1 MSNKAYQVAIVG
13 GGMVGA
19 TTACL
24 LAEKGLSVA
33 LIDAGNPAEKWPE
46 NTYDL
51 RVSALTM
58 ASINVF
64 KSIGMWDD
72 VRKLGQQVVQ
82 KMFVWDHFG
91 SGELN
96 IDSADAGEAQ
106 MGSVV
111 ENRITVLALWQK
123 LQTLEHCDCFTNV
136 QLNDFTVD
144 NDM

>member
-123 LQTLEHCDCFTNV
+123 LQTS
-136 QLNDFTVD
+136 
-144 NDM
+144 